1 MYYSKESYEDK
12 IRRLAEDF
20 REKHG
25 EAAHEKVSAQ
35 IKSLESS
42 GLHSDASTWKLV
54 REEIR
59 RRSLPA
65 SRQIMTAVE

>member
-1 MYYSKESYEDK
+1 MNSSNESYQDK

-20 REKHG
+20 WVKHG

-35 IKSLESS
+35 IKGLESS

-59 RRSLPA
+59 RRSLPD
-65 SRQIMTAVE
+65 SSQNMTAVE

>member
-25 EAAHEKVSAQ
+25 EAVHEKVSAQ

-59 RRSLPA
+59 RRSLPD
-65 SRQIMTAVE
+65 SSQNMTAVE

>member
-1 MYYSKESYEDK
+1 MNSSKESYENK
-12 IRRLAEDF
+12 IRRLAEDLWV
-20 REKHG
+20 KHG

-35 IKSLESS
+35 IKGLESS
-42 GLHSDASTWKLV
+42 GLHSDAWTWKLV

-65 SRQIMTAVE
+65 SRHNVTTVE

>member
-1 MYYSKESYEDK
+1 MNYSKESYEDK

-35 IKSLESS
+35 IESLESS